1 MKKVFYEKKRKYFLL
16 AYCSSLIIHQ
26 IFAARGNSQFICQA
40 LMWITDE
47 IMSVCCISL
56 QYEREYWTV
65 NCPMC
70 AFIMHKTRKKHKHRS
85 CGCTLRS
92 VLSIVFILSALRE
105 NLFKNCLYIYV
116 SLLEE
121 RGNGKNQLI
130 SSCTNQPK
138 GKCHKITESLL
149 GNVVKL
155 GVIPPLYYL
164 TDFFRC

>member
-65 NCPMC
+65 NCPIC
-70 AFIMHKTRKKHKHRS
+70 AFTMHKTRKNHKHRS
-85 CGCTLRS
+85 CGCSLRS
-92 VLSIVFILSALRE
+92 VLSIF
-105 NLFKNCLYIYV
+105 FYFM
-116 SLLEE
+116 SL
-121 RGNGKNQLI
+121 
-130 SSCTNQPK
+130 K
-138 GKCHKITESLL
+138 GKSVQEL
-149 GNVVKL
+149 
-155 GVIPPLYYL
+155 PLHL
-164 TDFFRC
+164 CFPARRKGEWKKTINFFMYKPAKGKMS